1 MKNQNTSK
9 KKMILYDQTAW
20 IYDQRYREIQEEKYK
35 SILSKITLHKGDL
48 VLDAG
53 CGTGMLM
60 EKIAS
65 KHRVVGIDFS
75 VRMIEIARKKIRNSN
90 FIRADLNNLPFRDQS
105 FNKVFGVTI
114 LQNVKHP
121 QRTVKEIA
129 RIIEDRGLAV
139 LSTLRKKSNKK
150 KLVKLVEEA
159 QLRGEETYEVS
170 EDLVVIASKNTSSR
184 SKGTPWHLYV

>member
-1 MKNQNTSK
+1 MKDQNPSK
-9 KKMILYDQTAW
+9 KRMSLYNQTAW
-20 IYDQRYREIQEEKYK
+20 MYDRRYREIQEEKYK
-35 SILSKITLHKGDL
+35 SILSKIALHKRDL

-53 CGTGMLM
+53 CGTGLLM

-75 VRMIEIARKKIRNSN
+75 EMMIEIARKKIRNSN

-114 LQNVKHP
+114 LQNIEHP

-129 RIIEDRGLAV
+129 RIIENGGLAV

-150 KLVKLVEEA
+150 KLVKLVKEA

-170 EDLVVIASKNTSSR
+170 EDLVVIASKNAPSR
-184 SKGTPWHLYV
+184 GQGIP